1 MCHELDFRP
10 NFNTLPLT
18 LELVDLLVTKL
29 QIIEVNEKDVWAILQ
44 LRSAFPVAGDSP
56 GEGGPVND
64 LVRFCKIR
72 GLTSG

>member
-1 MCHELDFRP
+1 
-10 NFNTLPLT
+10 
-18 LELVDLLVTKL
+18 VDLLVTKL